1 MNGSHSY
8 TIGEEVGSG
17 ALARVVKVHRDDG
30 EILAGKILHTS
41 RAQDGE
47 AVDRFRREAELV
59 APLVHDNIVRVYD
72 FEPID
77 GHEVLLMELVEGP
90 TLAGLIAREAP
101 LSLSRIVA
109 IGQGIAAGLAAAH
122 AQGVVHRD
130 LKPANILVADPDIPK
145 IADFGMARASSL
157 EGVDPSAF
165 TVLGTPDYMAPESLD
180 PLAVDARSDLYGLGC
195 ILYELAVGHPPFS
208 GATVFAVLQQHRD
221 APIPRL
227 GDGHP
232 PALRRLV
239 EALLAKAP
247 ADRPQSA
254 ETVAQQIAALDDETG
269 LAVPGVVTSAT
280 ASACA
285 SCGAPLVSQLSVCL
299 SCGLATPRTEPGDHT
314 LFITGPGNV
323 AEKLDSALR
332 GKLLQ
337 WVNGNPTLG
346 LDTKALHKSI
356 PRLPF
361 VFVTGISE
369 AAGRGLV
376 ASIREL
382 GIDAEICQGGRYSLP
397 AIRKK
402 SRAIAG
408 RTFAIVAASTAWV
421 ARDATLMLAVWGV
434 MWLLVPFIAG
444 LSTLKAAVTR
454 RGEAAAALP
463 QPLMKRLRA
472 IESAGAQL
480 RAKRHRE
487 QLRGVVGSALALR
500 EEVGDTEADTEIGE
514 ALDVALVAA
523 GRLDTLDEQLE
534 ATDIQQAGPEVRAT
548 LAERD
553 RWSSR
558 MLDLHATIET
568 LRSKVAAAR
577 ARKGGADEVES
588 LDALRAKV
596 EALEEVQAT

>member
-1 MNGSHSY
+1 MTATHRY
-8 TIGEEVGSG
+8 RIGEEVGSG
-17 ALARVVKVHRDDG
+17 ALARVVKVHRDD
-30 EILAGKILHTS
+30 ERVLAGKILHTS
-41 RAQDGE
+41 RAQDAE
-47 AVDRFRREAELV
+47 AVDRFRREADLV
-59 APLVHDNIVRVYD
+59 APLVHDNIVRVHG
-72 FEPID
+72 FEAID
-77 GHEVLLMELVEGP
+77 GDDVLLMELVEGP
-90 TLAGLIAREAP
+90 TLAQLIAREAP
-101 LSLSRIVA
+101 LTLSRIVA
-109 IGQGIAAGLAAAH
+109 LGHGIAAGLAAAH

-130 LKPANILVADPDIPK
+130 LKPANILVASPDVPK

-180 PLAVDARSDLYGLGC
+180 PLAVDARSDLYALGC
-195 ILYELAVGHPPFS
+195 ILFELATGHPPFS
-208 GATVFAVLQQHRD
+208 GATVFAVLQEHRD
-221 APIPRL
+221 APVPL
-227 GDGHP
+227 LDDTHP
-232 PALRRLV
+232 LPLRRLV

-254 ETVAQQIAALDDETG
+254 EAVAQQLAVLDDETA
-269 LAVPGVVTSAT
+269 LAVPAIVTPVAT
-280 ASACA
+280 SACA
-285 SCGAPLVSQLSVCL
+285 SCGAPLVSHLGVCL
-299 SCGLATPRTEPGDHT
+299 SCGLVTPRIEPGEHT

-323 AEKLDSALR
+323 AEKFDSRLR
-332 GKLLQ
+332 GKLLD
-337 WVNGNPTLG
+337 WVDANPTLG
-346 LDTKALHKSI
+346 LDTKALHKAI

-376 ASIREL
+376 VSIRQL
-382 GIDAEICQGGRYSLP
+382 GIDAEVAPGGRYALP

-421 ARDATLMLAVWGV
+421 AREPLAMLAVWAL
-434 MWLLVPFIAG
+434 MWVLVPFIAG
-444 LSTLKAAVTR
+444 ASTLRAATTR
-454 RGEAAAALP
+454 RGQAKAALP
-463 QPLMKRLRA
+463 DALARRLRA

-487 QLRGVVGSALALR
+487 SLRGVVSSALALR
-500 EEVGDTEADTEIGE
+500 DEVTDVEADRDIGE

-523 GRLDTLDEQLE
+523 GRLDQLDEQLE
-534 ATDIQQAGPEVRAT
+534 ATDIQQAGSEVRAT

-568 LRSKVAAAR
+568 LRSKVAAAK
-577 ARKGGADEVES
+577 ARHGKADDEET